1 LANKPYRKAAGVE
14 FQTGVTMCKLRWLC
28 LIAVLLVTGCQ
39 SQEQPE
45 PPANSSL
52 VLMRE
57 ESINDYLATHI
68 GITSRGGEVY
78 CAYDLLDAGRATQGK
93 LYIWALC
100 LEYDVEHGSLTTGSG
115 ISLPV
120 ALQIQENNDHYEIIG
135 HLVPGDGEY
144 YGPDVRSIFPRST
157 WPQIMP
163 ENEAEINQYNSRAN
177 ELMQDTLMQARL
189 SNSIED

>member
-1 LANKPYRKAAGVE
+1 MDVE
-14 FQTGVTMCKLRWLC
+14 FQTGVTMSKLLWLG
-28 LIAVLLVTGCQ
+28 LITILLVAGCQ

-52 VLMRE
+52 VLMLE

-68 GITSRGGEVY
+68 GITSRGGDVY
-78 CAYDLLDAGRATQGK
+78 CAYELLDAGRATQGK

-100 LEYDVEHGSLTTGSG
+100 QEYDVEQGSLKTGSG

-120 ALQIQENNDHYEIIG
+120 ALQIQEKNGLTEIIG
-135 HLVPGDGEY
+135 HLVPRDGEY
-144 YGPDVRSIFPRST
+144 YGPDVRSIFPRSS

-163 ENEAEINQYNSRAN
+163 QNEAGINQYNSRAN
-177 ELMQDTLMQARL
+177 ELMQETLMQARL